1 MSFIMMEQVELVTM
15 IQQKTTRRR
24 SKMAK
29 AKPFTYTKRGRPSKA
44 DIAAR
49 KKAER
54 QEFYKMAFAVLGFA
68 AIIGMII
75 YSASV

>member
-1 MSFIMMEQVELVTM
+1 
-15 IQQKTTRRR
+15 
-24 SKMAK
+24 MAK

-54 QEFYKMAFAVLGFA
+54 QEFFKMAFAVLGFA
-68 AIIGMII
+68 AIIGMLF
-75 YSASV
+75 YSASL

>member
-1 MSFIMMEQVELVTM
+1 
-15 IQQKTTRRR
+15 
-24 SKMAK
+24 MAK

-54 QEFYKMAFAVLGFA
+54 QEFLKWLLQFLGLQQSQA
-68 AIIGMII
+68 
-75 YSASV
+75 

>member
-1 MSFIMMEQVELVTM
+1 
-15 IQQKTTRRR
+15 
-24 SKMAK
+24 MAK

-44 DIAAR
+44 DKEAR
-49 KKAER
+49 KKVER
-54 QEFYKMAFAVLGFA
+54 QEFYKMAFAVFGFA

>member
-1 MSFIMMEQVELVTM
+1 
-15 IQQKTTRRR
+15 
-24 SKMAK
+24 MAK

-44 DIAAR
+44 DITAR

>member
-1 MSFIMMEQVELVTM
+1 MMEQVELVTT
-15 IQQKTTRRR
+15 IQQKTTRR

>member
-1 MSFIMMEQVELVTM
+1 M
-15 IQQKTTRRR
+15 I
-24 SKMAK
+24 K
-29 AKPFTYTKRGRPSKA
+29 AKPFKYSRRGRPSKS

-54 QEFYKMAFAVLGFA
+54 QEFFKMAFAVLGFA

>member
-1 MSFIMMEQVELVTM
+1 
-15 IQQKTTRRR
+15 
-24 SKMAK
+24 MAK

-49 KKAER
+49 KKAEL
-54 QEFYKMAFAVLGFA
+54 QEFFKMAFAVLGFA
-68 AIIGMII
+68 TIIGMII

>member
-1 MSFIMMEQVELVTM
+1 
-15 IQQKTTRRR
+15 
-24 SKMAK
+24 MAK

-54 QEFYKMAFAVLGFA
+54 QEGSKRFDRLEAMLWAVYPFIVGTVILARF
-68 AIIGMII
+68 I
-75 YSASV
+75 

>member
-1 MSFIMMEQVELVTM
+1 MMEQVELVTT
-15 IQQKTTRRR
+15 IQQKTTRR

-54 QEFYKMAFAVLGFA
+54 QEFFKMAFAVLGFA

>member
-1 MSFIMMEQVELVTM
+1 MSFIMMEQVELVTTT
-15 IQQKTTRRR
+15 QQKTTRR

-54 QEFYKMAFAVLGFA
+54 QEMYKMYLAIFGFA
-68 AIIGMII
+68 TIIGMVV
-75 YSASV
+75 YSALT

>member
-1 MSFIMMEQVELVTM
+1 MTGLLELVIT
-15 IQQKTTRRR
+15 IQNTTRR

-44 DIAAR
+44 DKEAR